1 MLSAGNIG
9 HAVLMIGLGLFV
21 IWITSFVAKRV
32 EQMKPKPPWANA
44 AIVATLIGS
53 FLIGGLLIVLVV
65 RG

>member
-1 MLSAGNIG
+1 MLSAADIG

-21 IWITSFVAKRV
+21 IWITSFVAKQI
-32 EQMKPKPPWANA
+32 EQIKPKPPWGNA